1 MIKISVFNGM
11 TSKMPIE
18 SNLETVVQV
27 IRQDANLA
35 NATQSYRTTHNKEFK
50 VRNPLFAVA
59 CTFEGGKGKEH
70 IKELTGCSLVDFDH
84 ILKEEGGTSP
94 SQIIDPLKKKICNDP
109 HTLMCYTTI
118 SGNGIRII
126 FRYELPTDYPIAF
139 AAGNA
144 YYERLVNLE
153 SDKQCKNVNRLS
165 GLAYDPDVYFN
176 PDATAFTS
184 EEIKTAFSKVAKES
198 KSQKQISRIATY
210 YEDIIKPKLDTDGI
224 HYGPGTHNDYVMR
237 VGYMLASKRY
247 ARAEATKWAM
257 RQFPEYDGVEQVF
270 KSCFAKTASQKD
282 SNGNGGSSK
291 NNRIA
296 NVNEI
301 IAFLDAH
308 IKLRYNIITNRSEYL
323 NKNGRWKEFAERS
336 SNSLW
341 KRMSTTMRVFKSDML
356 KVIESDYTASYH
368 PFKEYLDGIP
378 LQELEPGKD
387 YIREL
392 ANSVRVKGDE
402 AEQELWYQDLK
413 KWLVGMIAGWID
425 EDAVNNVIL
434 VFIGEQGAYKT
445 TWFNKLLPPELKE
458 YFHTKTNSRRMNKD
472 DLIALS
478 QFGLICY
485 EELDE
490 MTPSEM
496 NQLKAAVTTVYINE
510 RAAYAHYS
518 EQRKHINTF
527 CGTGN
532 NPQFLNDPTGNRR
545 WLPFE
550 IEHIDSPYEHPF
562 HHAGIFAQAYALY
575 KSGYRYWF
583 TYEEIQEQNRHN
595 FQFEAPRLELELVD
609 LYFRKP
615 TEGENGELMTAA
627 RAMQL
632 INCNMSQKLSAA
644 RISKAFR
651 ELDFKEHRTNRCR
664 GYIVIIRTAE
674 EIKAYQTSLALKS
687 KINKTLLSSLPKVT
701 E

>member
-1 MIKISVFNGM
+1 MLMIKVSVFNGM

-35 NATQSYRTTHNKEFK
+35 NATQSYRATHNKEFK
-50 VRNPLFAVA
+50 LRNPLFAVA

-70 IKELTGCSLVDFDH
+70 IKDLTGCSLVDFDH

-94 SQIIDPLKKKICNDP
+94 SQIIDPLKKKICADP

-126 FRYELPTDYPIAF
+126 FRYELPADYPFAF
-139 AAGNA
+139 ATGNA
-144 YYERLVNLE
+144 YYERLVKLE
-153 SDKQCKNVNRLS
+153 SDKQCKNINRLS

-176 PDATAFTS
+176 PDAIAFTS
-184 EEIKTAFSKVAKES
+184 EEIKLAFPDVAKES
-198 KSQKQISRIATY
+198 KSKKQISRIATY
-210 YEDIIKPKLDTDGI
+210 YEDIIKPKLDNDGI
-224 HYGPGTHNDYVMR
+224 RYGPGTRNDYVMR

-270 KSCFAKTASQKD
+270 KSCFAKAASQKNSD
-282 SNGNGGSSK
+282 GNGGSSK
-291 NNRIA
+291 GKLA
-296 NVNEI
+296 ATVNEI
-301 IAFLDAH
+301 ITYLDEH
-308 IKLRYNIITNRSEYL
+308 VKLRYNIITTRYEYQE
-323 NKNGRWKEFAERS
+323 KNGKWTILLDRHV
-336 SNSLW
+336 NSLW
-341 KRMSTTMRVFKSDML
+341 KRMSAIKKVFKADL
-356 KVIESDYTASYH
+356 LNVIESDYTAPYH
-368 PFKEYLDGIP
+368 PFKEYLENIP
-378 LQELEPGKD
+378 RQELEPGRD

-392 ANSVRVKGDE
+392 ANSVRVKGNE
-402 AEQELWYQDLK
+402 TEQELWYLNLK

-425 EDAVNNVIL
+425 KDAVNNVIL

-445 TWFNKLLPPELKE
+445 TWFNKLLPLELKA
-458 YFHTKTNSRRMNKD
+458 YFHTKTNAKRMNKD
-472 DLIALS
+472 DIIALS
-478 QFGLICY
+478 QFGLICC

-496 NQLKAAVTTVYINE
+496 NQLKAAVTMTYINE
-510 RAAYAHYS
+510 RAAYARYA

-562 HHAGIFAQAYALY
+562 HHAGIFAQAYDLY

-583 TYEEIQEQNRHN
+583 TNEEIQEQNRHN
-595 FQFEAPRLELELVD
+595 FQFEAPHLELELVD
-609 LYFRKP
+609 LYFRRP
-615 TEGENGELMTAA
+615 AEGENGELVSAA

-632 INCNMSQKLSAA
+632 ISCNMAQKLSSV

-651 ELDFKEHRTNRCR
+651 ELGFKSHRTNRFR
-664 GYIVIIRTAE
+664 GYVAIIRTAE
-674 EIKAYQTSLALKS
+674 EIKNYQTSMALQ
-687 KINKTLLSSLPKVT
+687 TR
-701 E
+701 